1 MNKKIT
7 RRKFIENTAK
17 AGIAVGVLSKF
28 PVPVIQKL
36 KRAND
41 IITIGVVGLNG
52 HGSWAHLENSYLKMK
67 GVKVIALCDPDQ
79 VVLDRESKKFYDRN
93 EKVDTYKDIRKL
105 LERKDLDAIS
115 GATPNHWHV
124 LSTIWACQAGKDVC
138 VEKPASH
145 SIWEG
150 RKMVEAT
157 KKYNRIV
164 QADLD
169 IRSHPP
175 MYDAIAYIHSGE
187 LGKILMAHSWVYKR
201 RKSIGKVNGSGI
213 IPKTVDYDLWCG
225 PAPKVPLPRT
235 NLHYDWHWQW
245 NYGNGEIGNNGPH
258 HLDVCRWALG
268 MNELPARV
276 ISFGGRYEYDDD
288 GQTPNTL
295 ITVLDY
301 KPAPIIFEVRGLP
314 ENPKSELM
322 DPFRATSRNGIKV
335 YHKADGPGYNHAS
348 IIVCEHGYVDLG
360 IENGGHPVAYDKN
373 GKKIKD
379 FIKEGG
385 YISNIHFIDAVRSR
399 KESDVRTTALEGHL
413 SAALSHMGNI
423 SYRVGKEVSA
433 EEVKD
438 AINEDPEVLDA
449 FERTRAHLSANGIDL
464 SESKI
469 TLGPWLNMDS
479 SKERFT
485 GPYSDIANK
494 YVRQEYR
501 EPFVVR
507 DEV

>member
-7 RRKFIENTAK
+7 RRKFLENTAI
-17 AGIAVGVLSKF
+17 AGIGVSLLPGF
-28 PVPVIQKL
+28 PPPVIH
-36 KRAND
+36 KRRGAND
-41 IITIGVVGLNG
+41 IINIGVVGLNG
-52 HGSWAHLENSYLKMK
+52 HGSWAHLENSYIKMD
-67 GVKVIALCDPDQ
+67 GVRVIALCDPDLAI
-79 VVLDRESKKFYDRN
+79 LDREARKFYDRN
-93 EKVDTYKDIRKL
+93 EKVETYADIRKL
-105 LERKDLDAIS
+105 LENKDIDAIS

-124 LSTIWACQAGKDVC
+124 LSTIWACQAGKDAC
-138 VEKPASH
+138 LEKPASH

-150 RKMVEAT
+150 RKMVEAA

-169 IRSHPP
+169 IRSNPSMH
-175 MYDAIAYIHSGE
+175 DAIGYIQSGE

-201 RKSIGKVNGSGI
+201 RKSIGKVKGSGY
-213 IPKTVDYDLWCG
+213 IPKTVDYNLWCG
-225 PAPKVPLPRT
+225 PAPMVPLPRI

-245 NYGNGEIGNNGPH
+245 DYGNGEIGNNGPH

-268 MNELPARV
+268 QKELPPRV
-276 ISFGGRYEYDDD
+276 ISFGGRYGYIDD
-288 GQTPNTL
+288 GQTPNTQ

-314 ENPKSELM
+314 ENSKSELM
-322 DPFRATSRNGIKV
+322 DPFRATSKNGVKI

-348 IIVCEHGYVDLG
+348 IIVCENGYVDLG
-360 IENGGHPVAYDKN
+360 VEAGGHPVAYDNKGN
-373 GKKIKD
+373 KIKD
-379 FIKEGG
+379 FVSEGG
-385 YISNIHFIDAVRSR
+385 YSSNKHFIEAVRSR

-423 SYRVGKEVSA
+423 SYRVGKEVSM

-438 AINEDPEVLDA
+438 GINKDTEVLDA
-449 FERTRAHLSANGIDL
+449 FERTREHLSANGIDL
-464 SESKI
+464 SKSSI

-479 SKERFT
+479 IKERFV
-485 GPYSDIANK
+485 GSYADMGNK